1 MFADHEGKSILEFKT
16 EQLKQHLDK
25 WFELCFTAADH
36 VIAAFYNNVCIYGWL
51 GKELCI
57 ALDIALAAGGCEA
70 VVEGFYSVIG
80 AHKKDGGQSNDVL
93 VKRAIVDWSLPN
105 PLSCP
110 KTMQEIGRFTDS
122 KGRTAMKYDIL

>member
-1 MFADHEGKSILEFKT
+1 
-16 EQLKQHLDK
+16 
-25 WFELCFTAADH
+25 
-36 VIAAFYNNVCIYGWL
+36 
-51 GKELCI
+51 
-57 ALDIALAAGGCEA
+57 LAAGGCEA

-110 KTMQEIGRFTDS
+110 KTMQEIGRLYTEGDKELGIAKHRLPIFTDS
-122 KGRTAMKYDIL
+122 KERGAMKYDISKVVDRLSTELPKCPHVMKADIQ